1 MVGANAAQTVPF
13 SCCLTAK
20 NEQSFVDFSVTRC
33 PIRMKPTHPV
43 GTYLVYLSTKSQPQR
58 VNQPRMARVQPRE
71 NSSLISKLVKNEQTF
86 AVFSVVRGA
95 LGTKPSALV
104 QLC

>member
-1 MVGANAAQTVPF
+1 
-13 SCCLTAK
+13 
-20 NEQSFVDFSVTRC
+20 
-33 PIRMKPTHPV
+33 MKPKTAVHICV
-43 GTYLVYLSTKSQPQR
+43 GYLSTKSQPQR

>member
-1 MVGANAAQTVPF
+1 MVGANAAQTVTF

-33 PIRMKPTHPV
+33 PIRMKPRNV
-43 GTYLVYLSTKSQPQR
+43 AANYLVYLSTKSQPQR
-58 VNQPRMARVQPRE
+58 ANQPRMARVEPRE